1 MGGCGERLSA
11 RGRLRVRYGV
21 KGYLARVDLPLAL
34 EPLINQALCERGR
47 AVARGH
53 TARTELRG
61 GIAREDEEAC
71 TAPDGRP
78 HSAALRTPSA
88 LSDAHASQKVVSLNE
103 VVATKL
109 L

>member
-11 RGRLRVRYGV
+11 RERLRVRDGV
-21 KGYLARVDLPLAL
+21 KGYLARVDL
-34 EPLINQALCERGR
+34 PLINQALCERGR

-53 TARTELRG
+53 TALTELRG

-78 HSAALRTPSA
+78 DSAALRTPSA

-103 VVATKL
+103 VVAFVV
-109 L
+109 